1 MTLGS
6 GETSLGEQHR
16 ATTESDLPPTLP
28 ALHEGNLLIDGHP
41 ILNFRLF
48 TSTCKVCGK
57 EIIVWRECVR
67 RNNNVYSW
75 SGAPRARARWLH
87 DNERSVNALAN
98 YQFECN
104 TPNTPC
110 YWSPNPSHRYNQPG
124 NSLESSQLLFH
135 NFSPVS
141 QCILAK
147 SAKILSFCKI
157 WVVFVPRCADPLSL

>member
-16 ATTESDLPPTLP
+16 ATTESDLPPTLFQS

-75 SGAPRARARWLH
+75 SGPLVPEPGGCMTTRDQSTHWPIINLSATLQTLPAIDL
-87 DNERSVNALAN
+87 
-98 YQFECN
+98 Q
-104 TPNTPC
+104 TPVTDITNLETLSTPL
-110 YWSPNPSHRYNQPG
+110 Q
-124 NSLESSQLLFH
+124 
-135 NFSPVS
+135 
-141 QCILAK
+141 
-147 SAKILSFCKI
+147 
-157 WVVFVPRCADPLSL
+157 